1 MNKKQMLA
9 LGLHRLAVAMVARGL
24 SPLLPVYAIYL
35 GANSQLVG
43 YYMSFLQ
50 IVLISGNFLGGW
62 LGDKLGNK
70 KILLIVST
78 VASIPALWLMGQVNN
93 IWQLTTLTAIVWCFY
108 LGIGIN
114 LNLTLVGLL
123 SLPEER
129 GKVFGI
135 FSVIAALAGLLAG
148 LTFGPIADLWGYSTM
163 FKFVCL
169 FSCFFALSELFL
181 EDKPLSNIP
190 LPETITKQST
200 KKWSKEFLLML
211 IATLIM
217 GLVSFG
223 GNLGI
228 SLAMNQQG
236 FLLRHI
242 SFVMGFSASISFFF
256 SPLSGWMSDKFG
268 HKPILI
274 SCYLIGAL
282 GIFSLASAVS
292 LWQFYLAACGI
303 SFLSYVALGPSF
315 ALITDL
321 VAPDFLGRGISL
333 FRTAFRVGGI
343 LGFILTGSLIE
354 KMGISLIFVLEGLI
368 LIVAIGLLIPHFP
381 ERGSRGV

>member
-1 MNKKQMLA
+1 MKKKQMLA
-9 LGLHRLAVAMVARGL
+9 LGLHRFAVAMVARGL

-35 GANSQLVG
+35 DANSQLVG

-50 IVLISGNFLGGW
+50 IALITGNFLGGW

-70 KILLIVST
+70 KVLLIAST
-78 VASIPALWLMGQVNN
+78 VVSIPTIWLIGQVNN
-93 IWQLTTLTAIVWCFY
+93 IWQLATLTAIVWCFY

-114 LNLTLVGLL
+114 LNITLVGLL
-123 SLPEER
+123 SNPEER

-135 FSVIAALAGLLAG
+135 FSVVAALAGLLTG
-148 LTFGPIADLWGYSTM
+148 LTFGPIADMWGYSTM

-169 FSCFFALSELFL
+169 FSCIFALSELFL
-181 EDKPLSNIP
+181 EDKPISNTH
-190 LPETITKQST
+190 LPEKINEQST

-242 SFVMGFSASISFFF
+242 SFVMGFSASISFLF

-303 SFLSYVALGPSF
+303 SFLSYVALGPSS

-333 FRTAFRVGGI
+333 FRTALRAGGI
-343 LGFILTGSLIE
+343 LGFTFTGSLIE
-354 KMGISLIFVLEGLI
+354 KMGISLIFALEGLI
-368 LIVAIGLLIPHFP
+368 LIFAVGLLIPQQYWRQKF
-381 ERGSRGV
+381 